1 MVLCLMR
8 VGVRGLK
15 KQCCYGSTAAGLGGP
30 WVVAPKTT
38 KGIHI
43 TRRLSQ
49 QQGSTLNVFDRHTKL
64 LQRERAA
71 KDPEAELYDYLK
83 EEVGYRLSDRIL
95 DIKRELKIGLDLGC
109 GRGYVAKN
117 ITDVEL
123 DHLYMSDFSPAMLEA
138 AQTPENIK
146 STKVIIDEEQ
156 PFPLES
162 GSLDLV
168 ISNLNLHWVN
178 NLPGCLREIN
188 RVLKEDGVF
197 LASMFGGDTLYEL
210 RSSLVLAELERE
222 GGFAAHVSPFTEIRD
237 IGGLLSQCGF
247 TMLTIDV
254 DEITV
259 GFPSMFELMWDLQ
272 GMAENNAGVSRK
284 PHLHRDTLL
293 AASAIYQEM
302 YSKGE
307 GVPATFQIIYM
318 IGWKPDPKQKVVPAE
333 RGSGQISLKDLHKLD
348 EMVRETG
355 MEGRI
360 KFMKDMMDDDDKKD

>member
-1 MVLCLMR
+1 MKAVGKGWMRQCCCTCL
-8 VGVRGLK
+8 VRGVLTPRPLST
-15 KQCCYGSTAAGLGGP
+15 STAQWINVTERLDQQ
-30 WVVAPKTT
+30 
-38 KGIHI
+38 KGN
-43 TRRLSQ
+43 TV
-49 QQGSTLNVFDRHTKL
+49 NVFDRHTKL

-71 KDPEAELYDYLK
+71 KDPDANLYDYLK

-95 DIKRELKIGLDLGC
+95 DIKRELKVGLDLGC
-109 GRGYVAKN
+109 GRGNVAKN
-117 ITDVEL
+117 ITDAEL
-123 DHLYMSDFSPAMLEA
+123 KHLYMSDFSPSTLEA
-138 AQTPENIK
+138 AQTPEGIT
-146 STKVIIDEEQ
+146 STKIVIDEEKT
-156 PFPLES
+156 FPLES

-178 NLPGCLREIN
+178 NLPGCLREIY

-272 GMAENNAGVSRK
+272 GMAENNAGVTRK

-293 AASAIYQEM
+293 AASAIYKEM
-302 YSKGE
+302 YRKEE

-318 IGWKPDPKQKVVPAE
+318 IGWKPDPKQRIVPAE

-348 EMVRETG
+348 ELVRETG

-360 KFMKDMMDDDDKKD
+360 KFMKDMMDGDDDKSKK